1 MKANSIKLAFDN
13 SLVEKKLT
21 NESRLFLTTLSP
33 SPYYLHGNRE
43 FCVKPRAHSRWPTS
57 HASLIKFNSGRNIS
71 DRKSPKHYHT
81 VFEY

>member
-1 MKANSIKLAFDN
+1 MKANSIKFAFDN

-43 FCVKPRAHSRWPTS
+43 FCVKPRAHSR
-57 HASLIKFNSGRNIS
+57 
-71 DRKSPKHYHT
+71 
-81 VFEY
+81 